1 MKRDNTLTRATIGLL
16 IASLTYSLTVAAVP
30 AETRPQLEFKAPMTG
45 ALELAQSD
53 ADSLERALKLL
64 ESRAESRNTAPTTP
78 ATPAPAPISEPAPP
92 LAAPPQPA
100 LRLDTENAVSA
111 PALAPTPAVAPVT
124 PILPAAPVAPTPTP
138 VPAPLPTPASAPETS
153 IPAAPRSPIPNA
165 VESKPTAPEAPPA
178 APTPAVEKPHTS
190 TTTPRRADP
199 PHTTPTAAA
208 TTSSRWQVQ
217 LLAGRVLA
225 RVEQDRD
232 DLLRFHGEHFN
243 NVKLAI
249 TPVRDGGPYRLRAHD
264 WANRAEAQ
272 AWCQR
277 VQKATGLQCQVV
289 PPEAAPAAGR

>member
-30 AETRPQLEFKAPMTG
+30 AETRPNLEFKAPMTG

-78 ATPAPAPISEPAPP
+78 APAPISEPAPP

-100 LRLDTENAVSA
+100 RRLETENAVSA

-124 PILPAAPVAPTPTP
+124 PILPAAPVAPTP
-138 VPAPLPTPASAPETS
+138 VPAPLPTPASTPETS

-165 VESKPTAPEAPPA
+165 VEPKPTTPEAPPA
-178 APTPAVEKPHTS
+178 VPRPAVEKPHAS
-190 TTTPRRADP
+190 TTTSRRADP
-199 PHTTPTAAA
+199 PPATPTAA

-225 RVEQDRD
+225 RVEQDQD

-289 PPEAAPAAGR
+289 PPEAAPAARQ